1 MSLLLLLLLL
11 VLLLQLLLLLLLR
24 HNSGDYNKY
33 MVSEVQYVDIVSHIS
48 MKSGGD
54 NTDLEGVEVIS
65 HLSMKEGGSDAHMHD
80 VEVVSHIS
88 MQSKLSE
95 HHRRILGKRS
105 VAEAIADVEQHIA
118 QHASRTIIDNS
129 QLEHDD
135 GKPCE
140 EQLDEAK
147 LVYCK
152 GDERQLVKANKTAKW
167 DETATPEAP
176 VQVGVS
182 FACKKD
188 IRATGPM
195 TEWVCHICGQKFVG
209 KHVAKAMHC
218 LLYTSPS
225 PRDGLLSRMPS
236 SA

>member
-11 VLLLQLLLLLLLR
+11 VLLLQLLLLLLR

-140 EQLDEAK
+140 EQLDKGCDAATTRRPEGCR
-147 LVYCK
+147 LVQHAIQRHYHEEHASSQHQ
-152 GDERQLVKANKTAKW
+152 ERIRHA
-167 DETATPEAP
+167 
-176 VQVGVS
+176 
-182 FACKKD
+182 
-188 IRATGPM
+188 RAT
-195 TEWVCHICGQKFVG
+195 TIEC
-209 KHVAKAMHC
+209 
-218 LLYTSPS
+218 
-225 PRDGLLSRMPS
+225 
-236 SA
+236 